1 MKKIKKLTALVLS
14 LAMVLALA
22 SCGGGTSNSS
32 SDTAPGSASASAS
45 GSDSNPGASV
55 SGDTNLVVG
64 VMNDTD
70 GFDPINTVNFVGV
83 NLVYEGLF
91 DIDPDTSEIYG
102 VLAESW
108 SYDDDT
114 HLRVK
119 LYDNAAF
126 SNGDPVTGEDVYWS
140 WYRNISENGKEASS
154 FAFIDWDNW
163 EFVSDKEF
171 VISFL
176 EPFGPAVNYMTM
188 AAFSVMDKAAME
200 NASSDTYWSSPVGSG
215 PYTVTENV
223 SGAYSSYVRNESYW
237 NADTMPQAAEI
248 MVKNYSDASTM
259 FVDFETGAIDMAF
272 ELEETDA
279 NRITDGSVPNAELV
293 TISTNNIIGL
303 ALPEYTS
310 SLDDVRVR
318 QALAY
323 ALDVNALTEVAYG
336 SLGQVSDTM
345 IPSNIQFA
353 LETGV
358 QEYNPEKAKQ
368 LLADAGVSDLTLHM
382 VIVGSPTNERLAT
395 SMQAYF
401 AAVGVNLDIESCDL
415 ATAISHFKASET
427 DIVINSGS
435 NVTMDTYESL
445 QMTLETSSNA
455 TIRITD
461 PDYNAG
467 VLEAK
472 GSTDDSVRETG
483 YTAAQQ
489 WLADNYRQIPICE
502 PLFAFCYNS
511 EKISGLNTMADEAL
525 SLRDVT
531 FVG

>member
-1 MKKIKKLTALVLS
+1 MKKIKKIAALFLC
-14 LAMVLALA
+14 LAMILALA
-22 SCGGGTSNSS
+22 ACGGGAQSGTS
-32 SDTAPGSASASAS
+32 S
-45 GSDSNPGASV
+45 GSTPGAS
-55 SGDTNLVVG
+55 SGGPAAGGTTLTVG

-70 GFDPINTVNFVGV
+70 GFDPINTVNFVGI

-108 SYDDDT
+108 GYDDDT

-119 LYDNAAF
+119 LYDDAAF
-126 SNGDPVTGEDVYWS
+126 SNGDPVTGQDVYWS

-171 VISFL
+171 VISYL
-176 EPFGPAVNYMTM
+176 EPFGPALNYMTM
-188 AAFSVMDKAAME
+188 AVFSVIDKAAME
-200 NASSDTYWSSPVGSG
+200 NATSDDYWSNPVGSG
-215 PYTVTENV
+215 PYTVKENV
-223 SGAYSSYVRNESYW
+223 SGSYSSYVRNESYW
-237 NADTMPQAAEI
+237 NAETMPQATEI
-248 MVKNYSDASTM
+248 TVNNYSDASTM

-336 SLGQVSDTM
+336 ALGQVADTM
-345 IPSNIQFA
+345 IPSNIQYA
-353 LETGV
+353 LKTGV
-358 QEYNPEKAKQ
+358 QEYNPEKAKE
-368 LLADAGVSDLTLHM
+368 LLADAGISDLSLHL

-395 SMQAYF
+395 AMQAYF
-401 AAVGVNLDIESCDL
+401 TAIGVNLDIESCDL

-461 PDYNAG
+461 PDYNAAI
-467 VLEAK
+467 LEAK
-472 GSTDDSVRETG
+472 TSTDDAVREKG
-483 YTAAQQ
+483 YTDAQQ

-502 PLFAFCYNS
+502 PLYAFCYNT

>member
-1 MKKIKKLTALVLS
+1 MKKIKKLTAMFLS

-22 SCGGGTSNSS
+22 SCGGTSTPPASS
-32 SDTAPGSASASAS
+32 GGASST
-45 GSDSNPGASV
+45 PGASEPAPGDSAPV
-55 SGDTNLVVG
+55 STNLVVG

-70 GFDPINTVNFVGV
+70 GFDPINTVNFVGI

-91 DIDPDTSEIYG
+91 DIDPDTSEIFG

-119 LYDNAAF
+119 LYDNATF
-126 SNGDPVTGEDVYWS
+126 SSGNPVTGEDVYWS

-171 VISFL
+171 VISYL
-176 EPFGPAVNYMTM
+176 EPFGPALNYMSM
-188 AAFSVMDKAAME
+188 AAFSVLDKAAME
-200 NASSDTYWSSPVGSG
+200 NATSDDYWMSPVGSG
-215 PYTVTENV
+215 PYTVAENV

-237 NADTMPQAAEI
+237 NADTMPQATEI

-272 ELEETDA
+272 DLEETDA
-279 NRITDGSVPNAELV
+279 NRITDGNVPNAELV

-303 ALPEYTS
+303 ALPEYTG

-336 SLGQVSDTM
+336 SLGQVAETM
-345 IPSNIQFA
+345 IPGNIQFA
-353 LETGV
+353 LKTGV

-368 LLADAGVSDLTLHM
+368 LLADAGVSGLTLHL

-401 AAVGVNLDIESCDL
+401 AAVGVTLEIESCDL

-472 GSTDDSVRETG
+472 GSTDDAVREAG

-511 EKISGLNTMADEAL
+511 EKISGLSTMADEAL